1 MTPLCNTIASRAVNQ
16 YTKSSLPSSLPASLS
31 TNKITN
37 TTHHLST
44 SSSNLENNFNIWKP
58 NQLTT
63 IYQAMEIKCPNLLKE
78 YATCVINKQN
88 EGALVQGACEEQFRM
103 VMDCFKSVR

>member
-1 MTPLCNTIASRAVNQ
+1 MIPLCNAVATRAAVNRA
-16 YTKSSLPSSLPASLS
+16 TASSLPESLS
-31 TNKITN
+31 TKTSN
-37 TTHHLST
+37 TTHHFSTT
-44 SSSNLENNFNIWKP
+44 SSSSDLENNFGIWKP

-63 IYQAMEIKCPNLLKE
+63 IYQAMELKCPNLLKE

-88 EGALVQGACEEQFRM
+88 DGVLVQGACEDKFKM

>member
-1 MTPLCNTIASRAVNQ
+1 MTPLCNAVATRVAVNQ
-16 YTKSSLPSSLPASLS
+16 AKSSLPASLS

-37 TTHHLST
+37 STTPPHHFST
-44 SSSNLENNFNIWKP
+44 STSDLENNFGIWKP

-63 IYQAMEIKCPNLLKE
+63 IYQAMELKCPNVLKE
-78 YATCVINKQN
+78 YAQCVINKQN
-88 EGALVQGACEEQFRM
+88 DGALIQGACEDKFKM